1 MRRWGE
7 LPKCGGNNGE
17 GRSKEPHSS
26 HQRLETATST
36 AFLKT
41 STFWSLDTDWLSDA
55 VAAKTEKLTL
65 GTREFAVADLK
76 AMAKEL
82 RELGWIKEDYSD
94 RVDKYVDLTYLAKAT
109 GH

>member
-1 MRRWGE
+1 M
-7 LPKCGGNNGE
+7 KVSGNNGE

-55 VAAKTEKLTL
+55 VAAKTEKLTKPPASR
-65 GTREFAVADLK
+65 G
-76 AMAKEL
+76 AM
-82 RELGWIKEDYSD
+82 
-94 RVDKYVDLTYLAKAT
+94 KYCASVSCSLSEHDVTARTTTSLSTSSLYLADANLNS
-109 GH
+109 